1 VTLYHVGLTIFI
13 SFLQDVFRL
22 VTPGGGGYGIP
33 EIGEVEKRSIAPAED
48 AVLRARGSVFD
59 YSLRQESA

>member
-1 VTLYHVGLTIFI
+1 MSYFIF
-13 SFLQDVFRL
+13 FLQDVFRL

-33 EIGEVEKRSIAPAED
+33 EIGEGDKMSTAPAED
-48 AVLRARGSVFD
+48 AVLRAKGSVYD